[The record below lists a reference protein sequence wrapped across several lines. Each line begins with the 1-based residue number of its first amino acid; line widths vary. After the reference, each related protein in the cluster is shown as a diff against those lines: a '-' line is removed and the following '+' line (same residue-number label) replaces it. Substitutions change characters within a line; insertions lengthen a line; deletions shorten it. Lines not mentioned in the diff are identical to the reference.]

1 MSFELSE
8 ILFKE
13 YRRKVLGLLLL
24 RPDETFHVREI
35 ARRTNTVPG
44 TLHKELSNLARVGLL
59 IKSVQINQV
68 TYRAN
73 TSCVIYPEL
82 VSILRKTSGL
92 ADVLA
97 AQLESVASKL
107 HVAAVFGSLA
117 SNRASQTSDVD
128 LLIVGEIE
136 FGEVTKLLYP
146 TQETL
151 GREINPKVYSL
162 DEWKRAMQDGSEFA
176 RSIVANPLIFI
187 VGNQDDLGEPAR
199 HIA

>member
-1 MSFELSE
+1 MSLELSE
-8 ILFKE
+8 IMFKE

-24 RPDETFHVREI
+24 RPDESFHVREI
-35 ARRTNTVPG
+35 ARLTDTVAG
-44 TLHKELSNLARVGLL
+44 TLHKELSNLARAGLL

-68 TYRAN
+68 SYRAN
-73 TSCVIYPEL
+73 TGCVIYPEL

-97 AQLESVASKL
+97 AQLEPVASRL

-117 SNRASQTSDVD
+117 SNKASQASDVD

-136 FGEVTKLLYP
+136 FGEVTKLLYH
-146 TQETL
+146 TQAVL
-151 GREINPKVYSL
+151 GREINPKVYSQ
-162 DEWKRAMQDGSEFA
+162 DEWDSALKEGSEFV
-176 RSIVANPLIFI
+176 RSIVTNPLIFI
-187 VGNQDDLGEPAR
+187 IGNQDDLGESAR

>member
-1 MSFELSE
+1 MPLELSE
-8 ILFKE
+8 IMFKE

-24 RPDETFHVREI
+24 RPDESFHVREI
-35 ARRTNTVPG
+35 ARLRDTVAG
-44 TLHKELSNLARVGLL
+44 ILHKELSNLARAGLL

-73 TSCVIYPEL
+73 TGCVIYPEL

-97 AQLESVASKL
+97 AQLGPVASRL

-117 SNRASQTSDVD
+117 SNKASQATDVD
-128 LLIVGEIE
+128 LLIIGVIE
-136 FGEVTKLLYP
+136 FGEMTELLFP

-151 GREINPKVYSL
+151 GREINPKVYSQ
-162 DEWKRAMQDGSEFA
+162 DEWNRALQEGSEFA
-176 RSIVANPLIFI
+176 RSIVRNPLIFI
-187 VGNQDDLGEPAR
+187 IGNQDDLGEPAR